1 MSSDEEEDDNDDNEG
16 EKQNIPRVIA
26 EEEVEED
33 FSDDDELEDIANGT
47 ITKSQIPKHDN
58 NGNEYDDDFE
68 AMKEMGF

>member
-16 EKQNIPRVIA
+16 AKQNIPRVIA
-26 EEEVEED
+26 EEEEED
-33 FSDDDELEDIANGT
+33 FSDDDELEDIANST
-47 ITKSQIPKHDN
+47 IIKSQTPKHDN